1 MADIVIQGLGAV
13 SPAGWGVP
21 PLAHAIA
28 HRPSLPIATVP
39 GPTPNRTYTLR
50 KVPAPPSRPAFL
62 SQPRLRRSSV
72 ISHFTL
78 AAALEALGSPS
89 PPHPSPASRVGIV
102 FCTMTGSVI
111 YSRRF
116 YEEVLREPATAS
128 PLLFPETVYNAPASH
143 LAAVLGT
150 TGRVHTEV
158 GDATCFLKGLHTASL
173 WLEIQAVD
181 RCLVIAAEEGD
192 WLSADGYSYLSR
204 PGTASE
210 GAGAL
215 LLARHDGSPCLARL
229 AHLTDPIA
237 YSARLSPHQAA
248 TAMRQALAA
257 TPKPVPPESTLL
269 VDAIGSSHRLDRA
282 ERAAWSDWT
291 GPRLSPKST
300 LGEAWAAGAAWQ
312 CVAAIQALSPTPP
325 LPLPLPLPSLQRAL
339 VSVLGTQESAMGIA
353 FDPPPP
359 TPSIA

>member
-28 HRPSLPIATVP
+28 HRPSLPITTVP
-39 GPTPNRTYTLR
+39 GPTPNRTYALR

-78 AAALEALGSPS
+78 AAALEALGSAS
-89 PPHPSPASRVGIV
+89 TSPASRVGIV

-150 TGRVHTEV
+150 TGRVHSEV
-158 GDATCFLKGLHTASL
+158 GDATCFLKGLQTASL

-204 PGTASE
+204 RGTASE

-215 LLARHDGSPCLARL
+215 LLARDDGSPCLA
-229 AHLTDPIA
+229 HLTHLTNPIS
-237 YSARLSPHQAA
+237 YGPRLSPQQAA
-248 TAMRQALAA
+248 TAMRQALASI
-257 TPKPVPPESTLL
+257 PKPVPPESTLL
-269 VDAIGSSHRLDRA
+269 VDASGATPRLDRA
-282 ERAAWSDWT
+282 ERVAWNDWR
-291 GPRLSPKST
+291 GPRVSPKST

-312 CVAAIQALSPTPP
+312 CVAAIQALSQTTTSTSPW
-325 LPLPLPLPSLQRAL
+325 PSLQRAF
-339 VSVLGTQESAMGIA
+339 VSVLGSQEYAMGIA
-353 FDPPPP
+353 FDPAPPP
-359 TPSIA
+359 PSLA